1 MGTKNNFLF
10 IVIMML
16 AAVCLTL
23 RTSPVKA
30 EEGKIIM
37 IQTEKS
43 AAPVFLTVTPNEVTV
58 DKNIIVIWL
67 NATHDHDVNIR
78 FDDGKL
84 LEEATRDA
92 MGFGMRKDGGY
103 EAKYLPKIGT
113 ASLRFIKAGVYVY
126 TIVSQPGDLSVKGK
140 IIVR

>member
-16 AAVCLTL
+16 AAVSLPL
-23 RTSPVKA
+23 RSHPAWA

-43 AAPVFLTVTPNEVTV
+43 AGPVILRVNPPELAV

-78 FDDGKL
+78 FDDGKS
-84 LEEATRDA
+84 LEEGTRDA
-92 MGFGMRKDGGY
+92 MGFGMGKDGGY

-113 ASLRFIKAGVYVY
+113 ASLRFVKAGVYVY
-126 TIVSQPGDLSVKGK
+126 TIVSQPGDLPAKGK